1 MKLSICTD
9 VMGDLSFTDMLDR
22 CVKLGVEGIEMTG
35 GGWSRAPHFR
45 ADRLLADK
53 GALKAALKEI
63 EARGLE
69 IAALN
74 CSANPLDPG
83 PMGERHRKEME
94 QTIRLAGEIGVKTI
108 VTMSGLPAAAPG
120 DTVPNWLVY
129 TKSWPE
135 EMPER
140 DRYQWAD
147 CAIPYWRGLVELA
160 DEVGVEKY
168 ALENFSAMLVW
179 NPETLFRLRDAVG
192 PKVGMNLDPSH
203 LMWMGA
209 DPIASARAL
218 GKAIHHCHGK
228 DPPHRARPGGR
239 ERPFGAEGGHR
250 RRQPH
255 LELRRRG
262 RRPRPA
268 VVEGV
273 FLRRPDDGLQRLGEP
288 RDGRFHHV
296 HRGRR
301 PVLRRCAA
309 GDDQPLTARDARG
322 TP

>member
-9 VMGDLSFTDMLDR
+9 VMGDLSLTDMLDK
-22 CVKLGVEGIEMTG
+22 CIDLGVDGIEMTG
-35 GGWSRAPHFR
+35 GGWSPAPHFR
-45 ADRLLADK
+45 AEHLLADK
-53 GALKAALKEI
+53 GKLKAALKEI
-63 EARGLE
+63 EARDLE

-94 QTIRLAGEIGVKTI
+94 ETIRLAGEIGVKTI

-120 DTVPNWLVY
+120 DSVPNWLVY

-140 DRYQWAD
+140 DRYQWED
-147 CAIPYWRGLVELA
+147 CAIPLWEKLVKLA

-218 GKAIHHCHGK
+218 GSAIHHCHGK
-228 DPPHRARPGGR
+228 DTPHRARPRRR
-239 ERPFGAEGGHR
+239 ERPARAQEGRR
-250 RRQPH
+250 RRQPD
-255 LELRRRG
+255 LELCRRRRG
-262 RRPRPA
+262 SRPA

-273 FLRRPDDGLQRLGEP
+273 FLGRPHDGLQRLGEP
-288 RDGRFHHV
+288 RDGGLHHV
-296 HRGRR
+296 HRGGH
-301 PVLRRCAA
+301 PLLHRCAA
-309 GDDQPLTARDARG
+309 GHDQPLRAPISARG
-322 TP
+322 